1 MRLGSLRKIDEKNIK
16 DEIQKLNEELKYLNK
31 LIKDKKTLDKFIVS
45 ELDLIK
51 SDLDTDIKERKS
63 LISSEQ
69 NNDIDISIDEFK
81 EIEKFT
87 VIINKDFQL
96 KRIKEI
102 TDEKE
107 IEKIKKENL
116 FSVNLNSNQ
125 KILLFVSSGK
135 VYTID
140 PNILPGG
147 NSNPKSFIYFVDSM
161 PKDKIAGLLSSI
173 DEELLIVSKNGKG
186 FISNTETLVTNQKKG
201 KQLFNLKNNDV
212 VIKVL
217 NLSKKHIACV
227 TKLQKMLIFEI
238 DVLPKLQKGGGVQLI
253 KIKKDDFLSDVTQ

>member
-1 MRLGSLRKIDEKNIK
+1 MRLGFLERLMKKILKMKSKIK
-16 DEIQKLNEELKYLNK
+16 WKLKYLNK

-51 SDLDTDIKERKS
+51 SDLDSDIKDRKS

-87 VIINKDFQL
+87 IIINKDFQL

-125 KILLFVSSGK
+125 KILCLF
-135 VYTID
+135 
-140 PNILPGG
+140 
-147 NSNPKSFIYFVDSM
+147 
-161 PKDKIAGLLSSI
+161 LL
-173 DEELLIVSKNGKG
+173 VK
-186 FISNTETLVTNQKKG
+186 FTR
-201 KQLFNLKNNDV
+201 
-212 VIKVL
+212 
-217 NLSKKHIACV
+217 
-227 TKLQKMLIFEI
+227 
-238 DVLPKLQKGGGVQLI
+238 
-253 KIKKDDFLSDVTQ
+253 